1 MTREKDMTTE
11 NFNYDKAFSRNIG
24 WFTEKEQATLKT
36 KKVAIAGCGG
46 VGGIHSQTMARL
58 GVGKFNLA
66 DFDEFGVE
74 NFNRQVGAMMSTI
87 GKPKMDVMNKVLADI
102 NPEVELQ
109 SFPQGVNEENV
120 EEFLTGVDLYID
132 SLDFF
137 AMDARRKVFEMCAKM
152 SIPAVTAAP
161 LGMGT
166 AFLCFMPGKMT
177 FEEYF
182 GMQGHSQTEQYL
194 RFYLGLAPAS
204 LQSQYLVDPTRL
216 NLEEKRGP
224 STIIGCTM
232 SAGVAAA
239 YAVKILLGRGDL
251 ICAPEGMHWDPY
263 MNQME
268 LTHIPNGHHSPEFQA
283 SLAAAKQA
291 FNI

>member
-1 MTREKDMTTE
+1 MTTE

-24 WFTEKEQATLKT
+24 WFTEQEQTTLKT
-36 KKVAIAGCGG
+36 KTVAIAGCGG
-46 VGGIHSQTMARL
+46 VGGIHSLTMARL
-58 GVGKFNLA
+58 GIGKFHLA

-74 NFNRQVGAMMSTI
+74 NFNRQVGAMMSTV
-87 GKPKMDVMNKVLADI
+87 GQPKMDVMNNVLKDI
-102 NPEVELQ
+102 NPEMHIK
-109 SFPQGVNEENV
+109 SFPQGVNESNAK
-120 EEFLTGVDLYID
+120 EFLEGVDLYID

-137 AMDARRKVFEMCAKM
+137 AIEARRLVFDLCAKKG
-152 SIPAVTAAP
+152 IPAITAAP

-182 GMQGHSQTEQYL
+182 GMQGRPQTEQYL

-204 LQSQYLVDPTRL
+204 LQSQYLVDPSRL

-251 ICAPEGMHWDPY
+251 VCAPEGMHWDPY

-268 LTHIPNGHHSPEFQA
+268 RTHIPDGHNNPEFQVN
-283 SLAAAKQA
+283 LAAAKQA

>member
-1 MTREKDMTTE
+1 MTTE
-11 NFNYDKAFSRNIG
+11 RFNYDKAFSRNIG
-24 WFTEKEQATLKT
+24 WFTEQEQNILKT
-36 KKVAIAGCGG
+36 KKIAIAGCGG
-46 VGGIHSQTMARL
+46 VGFIHSLTMARL
-58 GVGKFNLA
+58 GIGEFRLA
-66 DFDEFGVE
+66 DFDVFGVE
-74 NFNRQVGAMMSTI
+74 NFNRQVGAMMSTV
-87 GKPKMDVMNKVLADI
+87 GQPKMDVMNNTLKDI
-102 NPEVELQ
+102 NPEISIA
-109 SFPQGVNEENV
+109 SFPQGVNESNA
-120 EEFLTGVDLYID
+120 EEFLEGVDLYID

-137 AMDARRKVFEMCAKM
+137 AIEARRLVFELCAKKR
-152 SIPAVTAAP
+152 IPAITAAP

-182 GMQGHSQTEQYL
+182 GMEGRPQTEQYL

-204 LQSQYLVDPTRL
+204 IQSQYLVDPSRL

-239 YAVKILLGRGDL
+239 NAVKILLGRGDL
-251 ICAPEGMHWDPY
+251 VCAPEGMHWDPY

-268 LTHIPNGHHSPEFQA
+268 RTHIPGGHNNPEFKER
-283 SLAAAKQA
+283 LAAAKQA